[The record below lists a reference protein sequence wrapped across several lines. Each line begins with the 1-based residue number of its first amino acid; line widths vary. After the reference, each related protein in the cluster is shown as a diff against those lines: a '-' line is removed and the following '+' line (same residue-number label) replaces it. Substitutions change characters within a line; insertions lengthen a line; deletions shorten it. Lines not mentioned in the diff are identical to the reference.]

1 LPVLVGLFT
10 SYRDAAEALGAL
22 EALGLD
28 PGNGHL
34 YQGSRHRS
42 PFARTSETL
51 DETFRAEERAE
62 YAAHGEYLSVCGASN
77 RFDAG
82 PGYLQPTET
91 LPASADASMRTLLIV
106 DLGELG
112 CATATDVLYDYGA
125 VAVKDASG
133 HWRFSPYRNV
143 CRSQE

>member
-1 LPVLVGLFT
+1 M
-10 SYRDAAEALGAL
+10 
-22 EALGLD
+22 
-28 PGNGHL
+28 
-34 YQGSRHRS
+34 
-42 PFARTSETL
+42 L

-77 RFDAG
+77 RFGAG
-82 PGYLQPTET
+82 PGYPQPTGT
-91 LPASADASMRTLLIV
+91 VVPANADLSMRTLLIV
-106 DLGELG
+106 DLGDLRPAAG
-112 CATATDVLYDYGA
+112 TAVLYDYGA